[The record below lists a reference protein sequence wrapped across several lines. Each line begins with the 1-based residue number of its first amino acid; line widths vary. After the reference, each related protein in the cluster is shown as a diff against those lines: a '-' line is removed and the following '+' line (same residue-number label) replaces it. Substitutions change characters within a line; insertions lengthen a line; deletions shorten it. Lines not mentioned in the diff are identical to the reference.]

1 MNLSPL
7 QTIRQACGLS
17 QSQAAERAGIK
28 FRVYQ
33 NYEQGV
39 RDINGAKLE
48 TVLKICLA
56 LGCRLSDIITDEGT
70 KQILRD
76 YEAQSGSGN

>member
-1 MNLSPL
+1 MKLSPL
-7 QTIRQACGLS
+7 QAIRQARGIS
-17 QSQAAERAGIK
+17 QSQAADRAGIN

-56 LGCRLSDIITDEGT
+56 LGCRLSDIITDEET